1 MFFIDDNEIN
11 DFLVI
16 EQFYNIKFLF
26 IIVDLKYE
34 TKMVV
39 CICRVFMERAPEY

>member
-1 MFFIDDNEIN
+1 MFFINDKN

-16 EQFYNIKFLF
+16 GQFYNIIFLS

-39 CICRVFMERAPEY
+39 CIYRVFMERVPEY